1 MTVWQAPSGLRGA
14 LAKQSY
20 TRTGFAEAPGAAGGD
35 LGLGGGWAQLRLEMG
50 RRAFGLRAQRTG
62 RPAQAGAAGLN
73 WETGESTDSKM
84 DRGGR
89 TSRAWTQGKS
99 GEERKEL
106 GNVVS
111 IPLQLTERLGNRPG
125 DKILGD
131 PGRRRVTE
139 ETRDGQTPVNMPSSP
154 PLHTPQHTHTPY
166 CTRMY
171 TQKHTSTTHI
181 YTPHL
186 THTNTTHIYTYTTL
200 HRTRTHSTYTHTPPH
215 TSRTTSHT
223 DHHIPHPTR
232 TQTYTHASHHTHT
245 PLICTHTTLVHI
257 HTPHILLHTYSEGN
271 LVPGSKSDPVTR
283 WPS

>member
-14 LAKQSY
+14 LAKRSY
-20 TRTGFAEAPGAAGGD
+20 TRAGFAEAPGAAGGD

-73 WETGESTDSKM
+73 WETGESTNSKM

-181 YTPHL
+181 HIHTTPHTYKHH
-186 THTNTTHIYTYTTL
+186 THIYIHHTTPYTYTQYIHTHPTTHITYHITHRPSHTTPHPHPNVYTRVTPHPHTT
-200 HRTRTHSTYTHTPPH
+200 HMYTHH
-215 TSRTTSHT
+215 TCT
-223 DHHIPHPTR
+223 
-232 TQTYTHASHHTHT
+232 HTHT
-245 PLICTHTTLVHI
+245 PHPATHI
-257 HTPHILLHTYSEGN
+257 Q
-271 LVPGSKSDPVTR
+271 
-283 WPS
+283 